1 MQPEF
6 KPRILGFLC
15 NWCSYAGADLAGVSR
30 CQHPPSMKVIRV
42 MCSGRVDLEFVL
54 RCFAN
59 GNDGVFIGGCW
70 LGECHYVTEGNYD
83 ALSMMHLGK
92 KLLERIGVNPDRLR
106 LEWVSASQGIRY
118 AEVVTDFTEKLKE
131 LGPLDASK
139 LKLEAVRKLLPYI
152 KLVEREKLRVR
163 FESKA
168 QYEEFF
174 ASDALNSL
182 FDELIAD
189 KLAVSQ
195 IMVLLR
201 EQALSTGEIAER
213 LGMTPSEVSKH
224 LKSSARQRLVRFD
237 EEQKRYALAEFG
249 VRALIHD
256 SRIRALT
263 PNSRD

>member
-6 KPRILGFLC
+6 KPRVLGFLC

-30 CQHPPSMKVIRV
+30 YQYPPSMKVIRV

-54 RCFAN
+54 RAFAN

-92 KLLERIGVNPDRLR
+92 KLLEHIGVNPDRLR

-118 AEVVTDFTEKLKE
+118 AELVTDFTRTLKG
-131 LGPLDASK
+131 LGPQNASK

-174 ASDALNSL
+174 AGEELNSL
-182 FDELIAD
+182 FREMIAD
-189 KLAVSQ
+189 KLAISQ

-201 EQALSTGEIAER
+201 GRALSTGEIADT
-213 LGMTPSEVSKH
+213 LGMSPSEVAKH
-224 LKSSARQRLVRFD
+224 LKSSAKQRLVRFD
-237 EEQKRYALAEFG
+237 GEQRRYALAC
-249 VRALIHD
+249 
-256 SRIRALT
+256 
-263 PNSRD
+263 